1 MGIKKMLHNQVLVTS
16 VEREETT
23 TGGIILTKE
32 ITKGQKPALV
42 LAVSTGAVLMVST
55 GDRVFLDWSKSMPV
69 DVDGEAAAII
79 DVEHIKAILGE

>member
-1 MGIKKMLHNQVLVTS
+1 MGIKKMLHNQVLVTA

-42 LAVSTGAVLMVST
+42 LAVSVGAICTVAT

-69 DVDGEAAAII
+69 DIDGEAAAII
-79 DVEHIKAILGE
+79 DVEFIKAIMN

>member
-1 MGIKKMLHNQVLVTS
+1 
-16 VEREETT
+16 
-23 TGGIILTKE
+23 
-32 ITKGQKPALV
+32 
-42 LAVSTGAVLMVST
+42 MVST